1 MLHFAVD
8 EEVRQFVDGEDPYLV
23 EVVSDIELMSW
34 SGSAPVQVN
43 DEMHFFVGKFQLLR
57 VNMSS

>member
-43 DEMHFFVGKFQLLR
+43 DEMHFFVGKF
-57 VNMSS
+57 